1 MPPRL
6 RLFYSLL
13 TAGLL
18 FIPVVALYSELSKRS
33 DIWWTPPALAASLTE
48 SQDRVQVYVR
58 GKPLDALLN
67 EGKLRITEETGSHPL
82 GASEISLRFNNWIGS
97 ASHACQFSCSTRLH
111 AVPVRCSF
119 LLSPPG
125 VLRIEAR
132 RPHHE
137 SRCSRSWLVLITLSV
152 RGFP

>member
-33 DIWWTPPALAASLTE
+33 DIWWTPPALAGSLTE

-67 EGKLRITEETGSHPL
+67 EGKLRITEETGSPTL
-82 GASEISLRFNNWIGS
+82 GASEISLRFNNWDRVRV
-97 ASHACQFSCSTRLH
+97 TRL
-111 AVPVRCSF
+111 PI
-119 LLSPPG
+119 LLFYAAACG
-125 VLRIEAR
+125 AGAL
-132 RPHHE
+132 
-137 SRCSRSWLVLITLSV
+137 LVLIIATGRLAY
-152 RGFP
+152 RGE

>member
-33 DIWWTPPALAASLTE
+33 DIWWTPPALAGSLTE

-67 EGKLRITEETGSHPL
+67 EGKLRITAETGSHTL
-82 GASEISLRFNNWIGS
+82 GASEISLRLNNWDRVRV
-97 ASHACQFSCSTRLH
+97 TRL
-111 AVPVRCSF
+111 PI
-119 LLSPPG
+119 LLFYAAACG
-125 VLRIEAR
+125 AGAL
-132 RPHHE
+132 
-137 SRCSRSWLVLITLSV
+137 LVLIIATGRLAY
-152 RGFP
+152 RGE

>member
-33 DIWWTPPALAASLTE
+33 DIWWTPPAMAASLTE
-48 SQDRVQVYVR
+48 SQDRVQVYVP

-67 EGKLRITEETGSHPL
+67 EGKLRITAETGSHTL
-82 GASEISLRFNNWIGS
+82 GASEISLRLNNWDRVRV
-97 ASHACQFSCSTRLH
+97 TRL
-111 AVPVRCSF
+111 PI
-119 LLSPPG
+119 LLFYAAACG
-125 VLRIEAR
+125 AGAL
-132 RPHHE
+132 
-137 SRCSRSWLVLITLSV
+137 LVLIIATGRLAY
-152 RGFP
+152 RGE

>member
-33 DIWWTPPALAASLTE
+33 DIWWTPPALAGSLTE

-67 EGKLRITEETGSHPL
+67 EGKLRITEETGSHTL
-82 GASEISLRFNNWIGS
+82 GASEISLRLNNWDRVRV
-97 ASHACQFSCSTRLH
+97 TRL
-111 AVPVRCSF
+111 PI
-119 LLSPPG
+119 LLFYAAACG
-125 VLRIEAR
+125 AGAL
-132 RPHHE
+132 
-137 SRCSRSWLVLITLSV
+137 LVLIIATGRLAY
-152 RGFP
+152 RGE

>member
-13 TAGLL
+13 TAGIL

-58 GKPLDALLN
+58 GKPLDAVLN
-67 EGKLRITEETGSHPL
+67 EGKLRITEETGSHTV
-82 GASEISLRFNNWIGS
+82 GASEISLRFNNWDRVRV
-97 ASHACQFSCSTRLH
+97 TRL
-111 AVPVRCSF
+111 PI
-119 LLSPPG
+119 LLFYAAACG
-125 VLRIEAR
+125 AGAL
-132 RPHHE
+132 
-137 SRCSRSWLVLITLSV
+137 LVLIIATGRLAY
-152 RGFP
+152 RGE

>member
-67 EGKLRITEETGSHPL
+67 EGKLRITEETGSPTL
-82 GASEISLRFNNWIGS
+82 GASEISLRFNNWDRVRV
-97 ASHACQFSCSTRLH
+97 TRL
-111 AVPVRCSF
+111 PI
-119 LLSPPG
+119 LLFYAAACG
-125 VLRIEAR
+125 AGAL
-132 RPHHE
+132 
-137 SRCSRSWLVLITLSV
+137 LVLIIATGRLAY
-152 RGFP
+152 RGE

>member
-67 EGKLRITEETGSHPL
+67 EGKLRITEETGSPTL
-82 GASEISLRFNNWIGS
+82 GASEISLRFNNWDRVRV
-97 ASHACQFSCSTRLH
+97 TRL
-111 AVPVRCSF
+111 PI
-119 LLSPPG
+119 LLFYAAACG
-125 VLRIEAR
+125 AGAL
-132 RPHHE
+132 
-137 SRCSRSWLVLITLSV
+137 LVLIIATGRLAY
-152 RGFP
+152 RGEKAPP

>member
-82 GASEISLRFNNWIGS
+82 GASEISLRFNNWDRVRV
-97 ASHACQFSCSTRLH
+97 ARLPMLLFYAAACGAGAL
-111 AVPVRCSF
+111 
-119 LLSPPG
+119 
-125 VLRIEAR
+125 
-132 RPHHE
+132 
-137 SRCSRSWLVLITLSV
+137 LVLIIATGRLAY
-152 RGFP
+152 RGEKAPP

>member
-33 DIWWTPPALAASLTE
+33 DIWWTPPAMAASLTE
-48 SQDRVQVYVR
+48 SQDRVQVYAR

-67 EGKLRITEETGSHPL
+67 EGKLRITEETGSPTL
-82 GASEISLRFNNWIGS
+82 GASEISLRFNNWDRVRV
-97 ASHACQFSCSTRLH
+97 TRLPILLFYAAACG
-111 AVPVRCSF
+111 AVA
-119 LLSPPG
+119 L
-125 VLRIEAR
+125 
-132 RPHHE
+132 
-137 SRCSRSWLVLITLSV
+137 LVLIIATGRLAY
-152 RGFP
+152 RGE